1 MKSSSSAGSFVAQPI
16 LGGDRSFQPSSTVR
30 PSTAARDDVPL
41 SEAPPEDLFE
51 QGRQAGRAELPWQEA
66 EELCQAAS
74 ALDEALHHVEAQGRA
89 RVRAERD
96 TVIHLALAIAE
107 RLIGH
112 AVEVDLGALETRVE
126 AALELV
132 KGPDPIQ
139 IRLCSADHELVLGGG
154 APELVR
160 LAEAHGAIFLA
171 DDTIRRGSARLN
183 AGERQV
189 SLDPGPAL
197 DRLARDLRT
206 WLDAGAS
213 VEDETGSLETQD
225 APGAES

>member
-1 MKSSSSAGSFVAQPI
+1 MKSSSSFVPQPI
-16 LGGDRSFQPSSTVR
+16 HGGDRGFLPAAPR
-30 PSTAARDDVPL
+30 PDPATPPGAAPTAAPT
-41 SEAPPEDLFE
+41 PEDLFE
-51 QGRQAGRAELPWQEA
+51 QGRIAGRAELPWQEA
-66 EELCQAAS
+66 DQLCQAAS
-74 ALDEALHHVEAQGRA
+74 ALDEALHLVEAQGRA

-107 RLIGH
+107 RLIGR
-112 AVEVDLGALETRVE
+112 AVDVDLGALETRVE

-132 KGPDPIQ
+132 QGPDPIE
-139 IRLCSADHELVLGGG
+139 IRLCTADHAVVLGGG

-160 LAEAHGAIFLA
+160 LAEAHGAAFLA
-171 DDTIRRGSARLN
+171 DDTIRPGSARLN

-206 WLDAGAS
+206 WLDAGAPA
-213 VEDETGSLETQD
+213 DADADGAGETS
-225 APGAES
+225 